1 MNAIEIIEPIMGI
14 MDKYP
19 LTSIA
24 FCFMIV
30 LGMIV
35 YKVVKYID
43 HKNNNRNPY
52 TGGYN

>member
-1 MNAIEIIEPIMGI
+1 MNAIEIIEPVMSL

-24 FCFMIV
+24 FCLVIV

-35 YKVVKYID
+35 YKVIKHID
-43 HKNNNRNPY
+43 LKNNNKNTYAR
-52 TGGYN
+52 G